1 MVSSKMDNFVL
12 LNRFK
17 GRLLNNLTAVDRIGS
32 VAVIDEAL
40 KYNCTPIAIYN
51 SIITP
56 AMVEIGELW
65 HEGKITIAHEH
76 HASQIVDSLIY
87 MVVENS
93 IRLSNNGL
101 RALVTSPSGENHW
114 MGAKM
119 FSNLLFL
126 DGWDVQYIGVNTP
139 GEDLAKYLSEI
150 EVDVLALS
158 VVLPTNIPSVED
170 SVNTIE
176 SIENPPFIILGGPAF
191 NGFNKRVGNA
201 AIVDNSASGLTVLNE
216 AMGIGTGN
224 LSLQEMLLGIGGKVL
239 EKRRFKGLNQGELA
253 TLAGVDRAYISLVE
267 NGKQNLT
274 MAALF
279 KLSEAL
285 GTSVN
290 SLMSF
295 SSEYRIDQ

>member
-1 MVSSKMDNFVL
+1 MTSRKSDDFVL

-17 GRLLNNLTAVDRIGS
+17 GRLLNNLTAVDRTGS

-40 KYNCTPIAIYN
+40 RYNCTPVAIYN
-51 SIITP
+51 SVITP

-65 HEGKITIAHEH
+65 HEGRITIAHEH
-76 HASQIVDSLIY
+76 HASQIVDSLIN

-93 IRLSNNGL
+93 MRLSNNGL

-119 FSNLLFL
+119 FANLLFL
-126 DGWDVQYIGVNTP
+126 DGWDVEYIGVDTP

-150 EVDVLALS
+150 EVDVVALS
-158 VVLPTNIPSVED
+158 VVLPTNIPSVES
-170 SVNTIE
+170 SVNIIE
-176 SIENPPFIILGGPAF
+176 SIENPPYIILGGPAF
-191 NGFNKRVGNA
+191 KGFNDQVGGA
-201 AIVDNSASGLTVLNE
+201 AIVDNSATGLTVLHE
-216 AMGIGTGN
+216 AMGIGFGN
-224 LSLQEMLLGIGGKVL
+224 LSLQEMLSGIGGKVL
-239 EKRRFKGLNQGELA
+239 EIRRSKGLNQGELA

-279 KLSEAL
+279 KLAEAL

-295 SSEYRIDQ
+295 SK